1 MMEGRLARAR
11 LSGSNG
17 LLMISFAYLSSSGRK
32 TVKSL
37 GCGVI
42 KLSI

>member
-17 LLMISFAYLSSSGRK
+17 LLMISFAYLLSGRK
-32 TVKSL
+32 TVKAL